1 MERQR
6 RQRLAN
12 VELDD
17 TLDHYIWNGIDTMQ
31 YKVILVDCV
40 DIAKLFLKIV
50 RPSYCRYPSWI
61 QYPKHYL

>member
-17 TLDHYIWNGIDTMQ
+17 TLDHYIWNGIDIMQ
-31 YKVILVDCV
+31 YRIMLGDCV
-40 DIAKLFLKIV
+40 DIASIF
-50 RPSYCRYPSWI
+50 
-61 QYPKHYL
+61 PK